1 MDSIAL
7 IALCDRA
14 KKLSNELK
22 DQEKKDRCLSMI
34 EILLKN
40 PNWPDLKIGGWL
52 EHIVTVCIENDITT
66 IDLERNFSRPIKHD
80 YYKRMS
86 IEIPETIDLSKV
98 KET

>member
-52 EHIVTVCIENDITT
+52 DGW
-66 IDLERNFSRPIKHD
+66 
-80 YYKRMS
+80 S
-86 IEIPETIDLSKV
+86 I
-98 KET
+98 